1 MALHSPLAERA
12 LTILTIVLLVN
23 VFIAAPIAE
32 SIGGSYIWADLA
44 FIAVLVLGALA
55 IWGDSFVAD
64 VFAAAGVASV
74 GLRITAIFSPGT
86 TLAIIDAALAL
97 FCFALLLYLVGR
109 RVFVGGRVTVHR
121 IFGAVAMY
129 MLFGLAFTQLYR
141 LIALTNEHAFTLF
154 GSPVTVDVILPKLTY
169 FSFVALTTLGFGD
182 ITPIHPLAKSATL
195 LASVIGTL
203 FPAVLIG
210 RLVSL
215 EIIHCETEQVRE
227 DPRAAA
233 RDEVRRLLEDRS
245 DDRPR

>member
-1 MALHSPLAERA
+1 
-12 LTILTIVLLVN
+12 
-23 VFIAAPIAE
+23 
-32 SIGGSYIWADLA
+32 
-44 FIAVLVLGALA
+44 
-55 IWGDSFVAD
+55 
-64 VFAAAGVASV
+64 
-74 GLRITAIFSPGT
+74 
-86 TLAIIDAALAL
+86 
-97 FCFALLLYLVGR
+97 
-109 RVFVGGRVTVHR
+109 
-121 IFGAVAMY
+121 MY

>member
-1 MALHSPLAERA
+1 MALHNPLADRA
-12 LTILTIVLLVN
+12 LTILTIVLLVD
-23 VFIAAPIAE
+23 VFVAAPIAE

-55 IWGDSFVAD
+55 IWGDSLVAD

-74 GLRITAIFSPGT
+74 GLRITAIISPGT
-86 TLAIIDAALAL
+86 TLAIIDASLAL
-97 FCFALLLYLVGR
+97 FCLALLLYLVGR

-141 LIALTNEHAFTLF
+141 LIALTNEHAL
-154 GSPVTVDVILPKLTY
+154 TVDVILPKLTY

-215 EIIHCETEQVRE
+215 EIIHCESE

-233 RDEVRRLLEDRS
+233 RDEVRRVLGQDTGDRG
-245 DDRPR
+245 R